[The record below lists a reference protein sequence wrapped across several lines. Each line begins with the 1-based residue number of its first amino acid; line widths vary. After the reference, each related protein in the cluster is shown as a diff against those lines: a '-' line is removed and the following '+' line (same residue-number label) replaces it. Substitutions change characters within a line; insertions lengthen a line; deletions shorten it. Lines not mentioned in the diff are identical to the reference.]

1 MRGKLVV
8 GNWKM
13 HGTRALVSALLEEVV
28 AGTADH
34 SDEVEIAVCPSFL
47 HLEQAKEVLAGS
59 KIKLGAQDSNEE
71 PDGALTGE
79 VSASMLADFGISYV
93 IVGHSERRGVFK
105 ETDQLVAAKFAAAQ
119 ANGLTPILCIGESL
133 EQRQA
138 KITEEAVISQLD
150 AVIDRVG
157 IQAFSEAVIAYEP
170 IWAIGTGETASPTQ
184 AQEVHWLLRD
194 HLSGQDAAVA
204 GAVRIIYGGSVKADN
219 ANDLFKQA
227 DIDGGL
233 IGGAS
238 LKAEQFIAICK
249 SADF

>member
-1 MRGKLVV
+1 
-8 GNWKM
+8 M
-13 HGTRALVSALLEEVV
+13 HGTQALVSALLEEVI
-28 AGTADH
+28 AGTANL

-47 HLEQAKEVLAGS
+47 HLELAKELLAGS
-59 KIKLGAQDSNEE
+59 KIKLGAQDLNAE

-79 VSASMLADFGISYV
+79 VSASMLADFGINFV
-93 IVGHSERRGVFK
+93 IVGHSERREVFK

-119 ANGLTPILCIGESL
+119 ANGLTPLLCIGESL

-138 KITEEAVISQLD
+138 QTTEQTVISQLD

-170 IWAIGTGETASPTQ
+170 IWAIGTGETASPKQ

-194 HLSGQDAAVA
+194 HLSDQDAAIA
-204 GAVRIIYGGSVKADN
+204 GAMRIIYGGSVKADN
-219 ANDLFKQA
+219 AKDLFKQA

-238 LKAEQFIAICK
+238 LKAEQFLAICK